1 MLQNKKIVIAGGTGF
16 MGVEM
21 IRYFGTDNDITVLT
35 RKIPN
40 SENNRNNQAFTTTNN
55 VTYIKWDATTLG
67 DWVKDLE
74 GIDLLINLTGRTVN
88 CRYTEKNKYDIIYSR
103 VQSTKILNE
112 AVSLLSNKPKV
123 WMNASSATI
132 YKSSYDKP
140 NDEYTGDIVD
150 NFSVEVCKQWEAA
163 FFETKIK
170 GVRKIA
176 LRMAITLGGG
186 GVLIPYF
193 NLLKYGLGGT
203 QGSGKQMFSWIHIED
218 TCRMIAWAYEN
229 ENIESILNC
238 CAPYPVTNKELM
250 QTFRKIC
257 TIKIGLPAYKWMLQL
272 GAKLI
277 GTEVELVLKSRYVI
291 PTKALQNG
299 FTFKYAYLQN
309 ALTEIIKNVPKKQY
323 KLF

>member
-1 MLQNKKIVIAGGTGF
+1 MKNKKIVIAGGTGF

-21 IRYFGTDNDITVLT
+21 IRYFGTDNDISILT

-67 DWVKDLE
+67 DWVNTLE

-88 CRYTEKNKYDIIYSR
+88 CRYTKKNKQDIIYSR

-112 AVSLLSNKPKV
+112 AVSQLSNKPTV

-132 YKSSYDKP
+132 YKSSYDKQ
-140 NDEYTGDIVD
+140 NDEFTGDIVD

-163 FFETKIK
+163 FFETEIK

-176 LRMAITLGGG
+176 LRMAITLGAG

-193 NLLKYGLGGT
+193 NLLKYGLGST
-203 QGSGKQMFSWIHIED
+203 QGNGKQMFSWIHMVD
-218 TCRMIAWAYEN
+218 TCRMIEWAYKN
-229 ENIESILNC
+229 ENIEGILNC
-238 CAPYPVTNKELM
+238 CAPNPVTNKELM

-257 TIKIGLPAYKWMLQL
+257 NIKIGLPAYEWMLKL
-272 GAKLI
+272 GAIII
-277 GTEVELVLKSRYVI
+277 GTEVELVLKSRNVI
-291 PTKALQNG
+291 PTKAMQNG
-299 FTFKYAYLQN
+299 FTFKYTHLQN

-323 KLF
+323 KFFL